1 MNEAQERFIKETI
14 LSLLADQEGKEIT
27 VVKVE
32 KNEETSNDKTA

>member
-1 MNEAQERFIKETI
+1 MNETQKRFIKETI